1 METLAHT
8 INLLLM
14 EDEST
19 TSVVDFFKKEN
30 NVNVHLFD
38 NLNDVTDA
46 LNLCSNCPKDNMHFI
61 LLFNLK
67 RVTEE
72 IKQFISTVK
81 ENSVHK
87 STPVFILSESGNN
100 TDVKDLYKIHLTN
113 YIPKTEDPNDLNN
126 VLNSFTEL
134 WFNLAELP

>member
-14 EDEST
+14 EDHEPT

-46 LNLCSNCPKDNMHFI
+46 LNLCSNCPKDNKNAFY
-61 LLFNLK
+61 
-67 RVTEE
+67 
-72 IKQFISTVK
+72 
-81 ENSVHK
+81 SV
-87 STPVFILSESGNN
+87 I
-100 TDVKDLYKIHLTN
+100 
-113 YIPKTEDPNDLNN
+113 
-126 VLNSFTEL
+126 
-134 WFNLAELP
+134 